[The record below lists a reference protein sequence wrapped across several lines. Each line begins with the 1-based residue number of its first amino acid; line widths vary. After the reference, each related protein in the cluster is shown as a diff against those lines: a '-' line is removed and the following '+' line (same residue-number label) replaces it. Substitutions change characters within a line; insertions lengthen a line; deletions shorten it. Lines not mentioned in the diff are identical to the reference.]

1 MITSPCGARNKR
13 SHPMTAH
20 LVDDLDGSGLSRALA
35 GAPVVILSRQVVAGV
50 TYSVTAYVNGGRRP
64 VKFAARYVFD
74 DRRRISA
81 AQSHMALRRATFTS
95 EVER

>member
-1 MITSPCGARNKR
+1 MNASNPSARPGPVSR
-13 SHPMTAH
+13 RQFLGTAAAASS
-20 LVDDLDGSGLSRALA
+20 LL
-35 GAPVVILSRQVVAGV
+35 ILPRQVVAGV

-64 VKFAARYVFD
+64 VKFAARYVVD

-81 AQSHMALRRATFTS
+81 AQSHMALRRAMFTS